1 LSKQKIIE
9 IMEVTHN
16 IDYEG
21 IDFEITGNYEE
32 PEEETG
38 YKGGFS
44 YSQIFINSVDVT
56 WMLNDSTID
65 RLVEL
70 VVEENY

>member
-1 LSKQKIIE
+1 
-9 IMEVTHN
+9 MRTHN
-16 IDYEG
+16 INYDGVDYEV
-21 IDFEITGNYEE
+21 TGEWDE

-44 YSQIFINSVDVT
+44 WMQIKINDMDVSQH
-56 WMLNDSTID
+56 LNDNTIE
-65 RLVEL
+65 RLCEL